1 MQATLES
8 WTTLARVRLILLEFN
23 ELSPPVIKK
32 LMALG
37 ELPNFERFYNEAEVH
52 ETEADERAPN
62 LEPWI
67 QWITVHTGIPYRDHG
82 IQRLGDGHELNEP
95 SLWDNVSER
104 DGSVWVCGSMN
115 INYRPPINW
124 WVLPDPWITKVPPPS
139 RGRAEAVLPLRLA
152 NVQEHTRQ
160 EAPLGRNEQLAFVSF
175 MARHGV
181 SPRTGAAIAR
191 QLVSERRSTL
201 AGGAP

>member
-8 WTTLARVRLILLEFN
+8 WATLARVRLILLEFN
-23 ELSPPVIKK
+23 ELSSPVIKK

-104 DGSVWVCGSMN
+104 AGACGC
-115 INYRPPINW
+115 
-124 WVLPDPWITKVPPPS
+124 
-139 RGRAEAVLPLRLA
+139 A
-152 NVQEHTRQ
+152 
-160 EAPLGRNEQLAFVSF
+160 
-175 MARHGV
+175 AR
-181 SPRTGAAIAR
+181 
-191 QLVSERRSTL
+191 
-201 AGGAP
+201 